1 MDTQE
6 KEDMREFV
14 RRVARKFSRCNHK
27 TIDYEEIAENFRIVS
42 SARYVALNEVSDYG
56 EYTSTRAIAGVGDG
70 IKRASKLFGFQL
82 VGAAYTIDPPI
93 KEVFAANGI
102 VEFDSLCDLAGSQI
116 PGNLCRQAAKL
127 FGLGK
132 AYALAVHDHN
142 GPIADLV
149 FLCGKDRE
157 IQHRVEIETLS
168 SVLSLCLQRGYAE
181 QDTVVKLLD
190 VCQDGGDER
199 SAAYESLF
207 YATDKLPD
215 LIYHL
220 DTEGRIVFI
229 NQAVQRY
236 GYERESLIGEHIL
249 ELVHPADRE
258 KAKWKLNERRAGDRR
273 TRKFE
278 VRLKTGD
285 KHTVWLSLYNRN
297 LPKDP
302 ILLIAAEG
310 LYKGQPGQSE
320 FLGTLGVGHDI
331 TEHKLLQEEI
341 DQHSHMFQTI
351 IEHMGEA
358 AWLEESDPQQTL
370 YLNPACER
378 LFQTTAERL
387 QADPSLWRQ
396 IIHPDDRGRVEAA
409 LVQLNSEHKLDPI
422 EYRIFDADG
431 SERWIHAQVFPVEDL
446 YGNVTKMVGI
456 AHDITAEQRKRELL
470 QQDVA
475 KEKAFVQEIN
485 HRVKNNLMM
494 IDSMLNLE
502 LGSFETRP
510 ENPRPEN
517 AAAIISKVK
526 ARIRA
531 VGLVHEML
539 YSSSQDKAVEA
550 RTYLQELGDSILE
563 ADGIK
568 PNRIQL
574 EFHID
579 QPIWL
584 PVRVVIPLGMIFS
597 ELLTNAVKYAFP
609 DGEGGNI
616 WVHLRTHTEQ
626 EYQLQ
631 VCDNGVALSPDY
643 NKNTPGIGHSLITNL
658 ARQLNGSFEII
669 GEQDY
674 KCFTIRFSLDRAA
687 VGDIL

>member
-1 MDTQE
+1 
-6 KEDMREFV
+6 MRDFV
-14 RRVARKFSRCNHK
+14 RSVVRRFSRCSHR

-42 SARYVALNEVSDYG
+42 GARYVALNEVSDYG
-56 EYTSTRAIAGVGDG
+56 EHTNTRAIAGVDEGV
-70 IKRASKLFGFQL
+70 KKASKMFGFPL
-82 VGAAYTIDPPI
+82 VGAAYTVDPPI
-93 KEVFAANGI
+93 KEVFAADGI
-102 VEFDSLCDLAGSQI
+102 VEFESLCDLAGSQI
-116 PGNLCRQAAKL
+116 PRNLCTQAVRL

-149 FLCGKDRE
+149 FLCAKNRE
-157 IQHRVEIETLS
+157 IQHRVELETLS
-168 SVLSLCLQRGYAE
+168 SVLSLCLQRVYAE
-181 QDTVVKLLD
+181 KDTVVKLLD
-190 VCQDGGDER
+190 VCKDGGDER
-199 SAAYESLF
+199 GAAYESLF
-207 YATDKLPD
+207 HATDKLPD

-258 KAKWKLNERRAGDRR
+258 KARWKLNERRAGDRR

-285 KHTVWLSLYNRN
+285 KHTVYLSLYNRN

-302 ILLIAAEG
+302 VLLIDAEG
-310 LYKGQPGQSE
+310 LYKGQPGQSD

-331 TEHKLLQEEI
+331 TEHKLLQAELN
-341 DQHSHMFQTI
+341 QHSHMFQTI
-351 IEHMGEA
+351 IENMGEA
-358 AWLEESDPQQTL
+358 AWLEEIDPQRTL

-378 LFQTTAERL
+378 LFQTTADRL
-387 QADPSLWRQ
+387 QADPSLWTQ
-396 IIHPDDRGRVEAA
+396 IVHPDDRGRVEEA
-409 LVQLNSEHKLDPI
+409 LVQLNSEHKLDPL
-422 EYRIFDADG
+422 EYRIFDG
-431 SERWIHAQVFPVEDL
+431 EGNERWVRSQVFPVEDQ
-446 YGNVTKMVGI
+446 YGSVTRMVGI
-456 AHDITAEQRKRELL
+456 AHDITAEQREREHL
-470 QQDVA
+470 QQNIQ
-475 KEKAFVQEIN
+475 KEKAFVHEVN

-502 LGSFETRP
+502 LGSFTAQSG
-510 ENPRPEN
+510 NPSPEN
-517 AAAIISKVK
+517 AAAILSKVK

-550 RTYLQELGDSILE
+550 SRYLRELGDSILE
-563 ADGIK
+563 ADGINH
-568 PNRIQL
+568 NRIQL
-574 EFHID
+574 NFLVE

-609 DGEGGNI
+609 VGNEGD
-616 WVHLRTHTEQ
+616 VRVFLRAHTEQ
-626 EYQLQ
+626 EYELR
-631 VCDNGVALSPDY
+631 VCDNGESLPADY
-643 NKNTPGIGHSLITNL
+643 GKNSTGIGHSLITNL
-658 ARQLNGSFEII
+658 ARQLNGSFEIL
-669 GEQDY
+669 GEEDY
-674 KCFTIRFSLDRAA
+674 KCFTVRFSL
-687 VGDIL
+687 